1 LKSRA
6 DENPAVTVRR
16 AAMNLLARRE
26 QSFSELTQK
35 LIQRFPDLD
44 VPDVILPALEKLR
57 EENLQSDER
66 FVEAYIRY
74 RSSRGHGP
82 LKISMELQQK
92 GIKSAHLQSALYCA
106 DYDWEALCLDALERK
121 LGPDPAISLAM
132 KDKMYRFLA
141 QRGFENE
148 QIRPV
153 LKRIFN

>member
-1 LKSRA
+1 
-6 DENPAVTVRR
+6 
-16 AAMNLLARRE
+16 MNMLARRE
-26 QSFSELTQK
+26 QSFFELTQK
-35 LIQRFPDLD
+35 LTQRYPDFD
-44 VPDVILPALEKLR
+44 VSDVILPALEKLR

-66 FVEAYIRY
+66 FVAAYIRY

-92 GIKSAHLQSALYCA
+92 GIKSAHLQSELYSA
-106 DYDWEALCLDALERK
+106 EYDWEALCQDALARK
-121 LGPDPAISLAM
+121 LGPDPDTSLAM

-153 LKRIFN
+153 LKRVFN